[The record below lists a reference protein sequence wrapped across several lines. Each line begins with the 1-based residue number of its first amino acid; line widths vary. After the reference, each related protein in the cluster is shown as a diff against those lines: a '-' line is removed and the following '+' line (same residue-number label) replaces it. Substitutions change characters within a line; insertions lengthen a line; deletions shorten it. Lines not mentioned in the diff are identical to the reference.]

1 MDEIGEMPLSMQA
14 RLLRALEERR
24 VRPVGG
30 TQEIPFDTRLVA
42 ATNRDLE
49 AMIEAKT
56 FREDLYYR
64 IHVVHLEVPP
74 LRSRGTDVLAIAQHF
89 VQKHAERHKKP
100 IRGFSKE
107 VADKLLGYD
116 WPGNVR
122 ELSNTIERAIALAR
136 FEELRV
142 DDLPPKVRDHAPNR
156 LVVATEDPR
165 DLVSL
170 DELERRYVERVM
182 ALLSGNKSEV
192 TRVLGIDRSTLYRKL
207 ERWGLVKK

>member
-1 MDEIGEMPLSMQA
+1 MQA

-64 IHVVHLEVPP
+64 IHVVHIEVPP
-74 LRSRGTDVLAIAQHF
+74 LRSRGTDALAIAQHF
-89 VQKHAERHKKP
+89 VQKFAERHKKP
-100 IRGFSKE
+100 VRGFSKD
-107 VADKLLGYD
+107 VADKLLAYD

-136 FEELRV
+136 FEEVRV
-142 DDLPPKVRDHAPNR
+142 DDLPPKIRDHAPSA
-156 LVVATEDPR
+156 LVVATEDPN
-165 DLVSL
+165 DLVTL

-182 ALLSGNKSEV
+182 TLMAGNKSEV

-207 ERWGLVKK
+207 ERWGLLKK